1 VIFRKVLFLAM
12 LLLALSSAVG
22 WATVFGSLR
31 GVVHD
36 PDHRPVSGAR
46 VVLKSASSDYS
57 ETLTTDAAGGFE
69 TASVPVGA
77 YTVTVTHDGF
87 APSAQAVVVSS
98 TSSPVLHFQLA
109 LGVTQQAI
117 TVSESALAV
126 NPEVMTPTTI
136 ISRGEIQTTPGADL
150 SNSLNIIT
158 DYVPGRMG
166 NARSTPRARRT
177 PGYVGHR
184 RRPHTEY

>member
-1 VIFRKVLFLAM
+1 MIFRKVLFLAM
-12 LLLALSSAVG
+12 LLLALSSAV
-22 WATVFGSLR
+22 WATVFSSLR

-57 ETLTTDAAGGFE
+57 ATLTTDAAGAFE

-98 TSSPVLHFQLA
+98 TSSQVLHFQLA

-117 TVSESALAV
+117 TVSESA
-126 NPEVMTPTTI
+126 
-136 ISRGEIQTTPGADL
+136 
-150 SNSLNIIT
+150 
-158 DYVPGRMG
+158 
-166 NARSTPRARRT
+166 
-177 PGYVGHR
+177 
-184 RRPHTEY
+184 